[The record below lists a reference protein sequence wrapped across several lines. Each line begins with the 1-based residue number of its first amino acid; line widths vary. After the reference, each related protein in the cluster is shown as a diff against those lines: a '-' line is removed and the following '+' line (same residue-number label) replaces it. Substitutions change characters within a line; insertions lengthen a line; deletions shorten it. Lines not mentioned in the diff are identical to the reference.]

1 MKFGVG
7 KGQIFHMKTV
17 NFDVI
22 YEMRKAEMILAV
34 RRKICGVIQQKV
46 KKGLNLVSGGKSKE
60 IEKTK

>member
-17 NFDVI
+17 NFGVI

-46 KKGLNLVSGGKSKE
+46 
-60 IEKTK
+60 